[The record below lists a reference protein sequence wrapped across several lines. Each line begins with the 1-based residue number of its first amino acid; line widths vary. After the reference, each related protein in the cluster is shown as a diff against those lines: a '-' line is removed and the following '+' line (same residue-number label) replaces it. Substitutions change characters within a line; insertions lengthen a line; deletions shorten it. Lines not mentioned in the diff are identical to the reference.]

1 MGFARLALL
10 VSVLPAIALAG
21 CGIPTTG
28 PRGETI
34 EREAPAI
41 RSDKEA
47 KLPYCLVAATPQVVS
62 IAQAHQ
68 PRLTGALTKVRH
80 QDYRVRIGVGDV
92 LNITIF
98 EAAGGGLF
106 FPAEGGLRQ
115 GNYIVLPNQ
124 VVDDSGSITIP
135 YAGTL
140 KASGLTVRQVQTA
153 IVEKLKD
160 RALEPQIIVTIVDQ
174 RASMVSVLGDVNHTT
189 RYPASGTP
197 ERVLDAVARAG
208 GPRSPGYETWVLLE
222 RKGRIDVA
230 PFEALVYEPQNNII
244 VYPADTIYLFR
255 EQQTFT
261 AMGATTRQ
269 GQFPFESWRLNLV
282 EALGKAGG
290 LVDIQAEPQW
300 VFLYRA
306 EHRNVAE
313 KLDTKCANLMD
324 AQFIPVIYEF
334 NLREPQGYFLASRF
348 PMRTKDVV
356 FVANARSVESTKLMN
371 YVRTINGTV
380 QDPIQT
386 AISAYTLRNLAN
398 GANAAT
404 IVTVGSSP

>member
-1 MGFARLALL
+1 MAF
-10 VSVLPAIALAG
+10 AG

-34 EREAPAI
+34 EREAPVT
-41 RSDKEA
+41 RSNKEA
-47 KLPYCLVAATPQVVS
+47 KLPYCLVPATPEVVG
-62 IAQAHQ
+62 IALNNQ
-68 PRLTGALTKVRH
+68 PRLTTALTKARH
-80 QDYRVRIGVGDV
+80 RDYRIRVGVGDI

-140 KASGLTVRQVQTA
+140 KAAGLTVRQIQAT

-197 ERVLDAVARAG
+197 ERMLDAVARAG

-222 RKGRIDVA
+222 RSGRIDVA

-244 VYPADTIYLFR
+244 VHPADTIYLFR
-255 EQQTFT
+255 EPQTFT

-269 GQFPFESWRLNLV
+269 GQFPFETWRLNLV

-290 LVDIQAEPQW
+290 LADLQAEPRW
-300 VFLYRA
+300 TFLYRA
-306 EHRNVAE
+306 EPRHVAE
-313 KLDTKCANLMD
+313 KLDRKCAQLSD
-324 AQFIPVIYEF
+324 SPYIPVIYEF
-334 NLREPQGYFLASRF
+334 NLREPQGYFLASKF
-348 PMRTKDVV
+348 PMRNKDVV
-356 FVANARSVESTKLMN
+356 FVANARTVESTKFMA

-386 AISAYTLRNLAN
+386 AIAAYTLRNLAN
-398 GANAAT
+398 GSTSVPLVA
-404 IVTVGSSP
+404 VGGP

>member
-1 MGFARLALL
+1 MSFARLGLL
-10 VSVLPAIALAG
+10 AAVLPALALAG
-21 CGIPTTG
+21 CGLPTTG
-28 PRGETI
+28 PRGEAI
-34 EREAPAI
+34 EQQAPAA
-41 RSDKEA
+41 RADLGA
-47 KLPYCLVAATPQVVS
+47 KLPYCLVPSTPEVVG

-68 PRLTGALTKVRH
+68 PRLTGALTGARNR
-80 QDYRVRIGVGDV
+80 DYRVRIGVGDV

-140 KASGLTVRQVQTA
+140 KAAGLTVRQIQTG
-153 IVEKLKD
+153 IVDKLKD
-160 RALEPQIIVTIVDQ
+160 RALEPQVIVTIVDQ

-197 ERVLDAVARAG
+197 EKVLDAVARAG
-208 GPRSPGYETWVLLE
+208 GPRSPGHETWVLLE
-222 RKGRIDVA
+222 RRGRIDVA
-230 PFEALVYEPQNNII
+230 PFEALVYEPQNNVV

-255 EQQTFT
+255 EPQTFT

-290 LVDIQAEPQW
+290 LVDIQAEPRW

-306 EHRNVAE
+306 EQRKVAE
-313 KLDTKCANLMD
+313 KLDPKCGQLMD
-324 AQFIPVIYEF
+324 APYIPVIYEF

-348 PMRTKDVV
+348 PMRNKDVV
-356 FVANARSVESTKLMN
+356 FVANARSVESTKFMTYIRN
-371 YVRTINGTV
+371 INGTV
-380 QDPIQT
+380 QDPLQT
-386 AISAYTLRNLAN
+386 AIAAYTLRNLAN
-398 GANAAT
+398 GASAVP
-404 IVTVGSSP
+404 IVTVGGP